1 MRAARTARHR
11 NNTRKV
17 RIIRLFGKKSNIEIV
32 RDGLAEVSPRLWRY
46 ALVLTGKK
54 DVADDLTQNTCLR
67 ALEKADQFEPGTH
80 LDRWMF
86 RIAQRIWL
94 NELRAQTVRRG
105 GGLVPV
111 EDAGLAAQGT
121 DAESNIF
128 VGEVLSRMNKLPEA
142 QRSTVMLVY
151 IEGFAYREA
160 AEVLDIPIGTVMSRL
175 AAARATLGKE
185 LKQDQSD
192 TA

>member
-1 MRAARTARHR
+1 M
-11 NNTRKV
+11 
-17 RIIRLFGKKSNIEIV
+17 
-32 RDGLAEVSPRLWRY
+32 
-46 ALVLTGKK
+46 VLTGAR
-54 DVADDLTQNTCLR
+54 DVADDLTQSTCLR
-67 ALEKADQFEPGTH
+67 ALERADQFQPGTH

-94 NELRAQTVRRG
+94 NDLRAQTVRRG

-111 EDAGLAAQGT
+111 EDAGLIAPGM

-128 VGEVLSRMNKLPEA
+128 VTEVLSKMNTLPEA

-151 IEGFAYREA
+151 VEGFAYREA

-175 AAARATLGKE
+175 ATARATLGKALIE
-185 LKQDQSD
+185 EQSD

>member
-1 MRAARTARHR
+1 M
-11 NNTRKV
+11 
-17 RIIRLFGKKSNIEIV
+17 
-32 RDGLAEVSPRLWRY
+32 RDGLPEVFPRIWRY
-46 ALVLTGKK
+46 ALVLTGRR
-54 DVADDLTQNTCLR
+54 DVADDLAQNTCLR
-67 ALEKADQFEPGTH
+67 ALERADQFQPGTH

-94 NELRAQTVRRG
+94 NELRSQTVRRG
-105 GGLVPV
+105 GGLVAV
-111 EDAGLAAQGT
+111 EDANLADPGM
-121 DAESNIF
+121 DAETNIF
-128 VGEVLSRMNKLPEA
+128 VSEVLGKMNALPEA

-151 IEGFAYREA
+151 VEGFAYREA

-175 AAARATLGKE
+175 AAARARLGKE